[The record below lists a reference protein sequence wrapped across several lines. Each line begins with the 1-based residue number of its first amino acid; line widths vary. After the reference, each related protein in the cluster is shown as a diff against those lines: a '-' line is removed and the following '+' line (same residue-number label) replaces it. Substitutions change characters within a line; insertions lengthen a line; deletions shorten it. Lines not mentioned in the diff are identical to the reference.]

1 MPHSFS
7 LCVFSL
13 VRWISVH
20 ILGNSCDVLW
30 IKGFS
35 VLFLLH
41 VVDKYKRWDLFYSV
55 RTEYYWETCCECA
68 DVFGK
73 SWVES
78 QPGSLTLSVDLDCVL
93 WHVASLPLL
102 LPADSLALHSGFM
115 DSDNHT
121 KKLKLFLELKI
132 ALVELCSQSEGRS
145 TSARWYFWHD
155 ISPNNIVLSHECRF
169 NCRPFHSLKPL
180 VIHEHFSDEVL
191 QKDLILNLCIK

>member
-1 MPHSFS
+1 M
-7 LCVFSL
+7 
-13 VRWISVH
+13 
-20 ILGNSCDVLW
+20 
-30 IKGFS
+30 
-35 VLFLLH
+35 
-41 VVDKYKRWDLFYSV
+41 

-78 QPGSLTLSVDLDCVL
+78 QPGSLTLSVDLDCVI
-93 WHVASLPLL
+93 WHIASLPPL

-121 KKLKLFLELKI
+121 KKLKIFLELKI

-145 TSARWYFWHD
+145 TSAD
-155 ISPNNIVLSHECRF
+155 NISPNNIDLSHECRF
-169 NCRPFHSLKPL
+169 NCLQFNSLKPL